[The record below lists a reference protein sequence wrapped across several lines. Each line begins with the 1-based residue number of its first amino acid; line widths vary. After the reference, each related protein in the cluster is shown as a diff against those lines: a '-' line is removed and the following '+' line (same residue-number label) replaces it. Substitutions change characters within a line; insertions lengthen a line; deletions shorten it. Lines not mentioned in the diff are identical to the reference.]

1 MFQIVVARV
10 RSVSLRLGEG
20 IIVEAP
26 IPDEDSIGKFYQNF
40 DQVGTEF

>member
-26 IPDEDSIGKFYQNF
+26 IPDEDSIGNYQNF
-40 DQVGTEF
+40 DQVGTEFR